1 MAETCNTQNQTLP
14 LIRPRSADSWVLG
27 AGGYGGMKSYA
38 DPHAEHLSRT
48 NGWAAG
54 FMVLEMDRLVGS
66 HFRLSSL
73 PDSKLLKVTAE
84 TASEL
89 AGEIESEW
97 SLYSNSVFLDAA
109 RRRTFSQLLR
119 EAVRC
124 DVLYGEV
131 FLIRQWRP
139 NASGYSTCFQLINPA
154 RVSNPN
160 GTMNTANLKNGI
172 ETDKYGSPVA
182 YWVRNRH
189 PGDSIQAGEMD
200 TWDRITTFNRFGVQQ
215 VIHISDQLSADQTRG
230 ITRLAP
236 VFEDLERLSN
246 YEKSEE
252 DAAQLAAMLT
262 MAITSDYGQ
271 ASAFDAL
278 GVESLK
284 ANMAMRAA
292 FHGEKSIEFQGS
304 RIPHLFQGEK
314 IQAISSEHPSTA
326 YGEHRSAVLG
336 RIARGLSSSFE
347 ELSGDF
353 SKTSYSSARASI
365 DVADRSGKAKK
376 ASFVDRV
383 ANAMFG
389 LWLYEA
395 LLKNRLSAVDPQV
408 ILSEWRYLQ
417 AAAMCKWVGP
427 ARITID
433 PLKAAK
439 AREINLSS
447 GVTTLADECAED
459 GADFEEVIAQRK
471 REREMLI
478 EAGLIVDPADMVD
491 PNADPV
497 DPSTDPFAEDPPPGQ
512 TSNQVS
518 QN

>member
-1 MAETCNTQNQTLP
+1 MAENCTQNQTLP
-14 LIRPRSADSWVLG
+14 LIRPRSVDSWILG
-27 AGGYGGMKSYA
+27 TGGYGGMKAYA

-54 FMVLEMDRLVGS
+54 FAVLEMDRLVGS
-66 HFRLSSL
+66 HYRLSSL
-73 PDSKLLKVTAE
+73 PDAKLLKVSPEVAG
-84 TASEL
+84 EL

-97 SLYSNSVFLDAA
+97 SLYSNSTFVDAA
-109 RRRTFSQLLR
+109 RRRTFTQMLR
-119 EAVRC
+119 EAVRS

-131 FLIRQWRP
+131 FLVRQWRQNP
-139 NASGYSTCFQLINPA
+139 SGYSTCFQLVNPS
-154 RVSNPN
+154 RICNPN
-160 GTMNTANLKNGI
+160 NTMNSANLKNGI
-172 ETDKYGSPVA
+172 ETDRYGTPVA

-189 PGDSIQAGEMD
+189 PGDTIQAGEMD
-200 TWDRITTFNRFGVQQ
+200 TWERITAFNRFGVQQ

-230 ITRLAP
+230 ISRLAP
-236 VFEDLERLSN
+236 IFEDLQRLSN

-278 GVESLK
+278 GVESIK

-292 FHGEKSIEFQGS
+292 FHGEKSIEFAGS

-336 RIARGLSSSFE
+336 RIARGLSSSWE
-347 ELSGDF
+347 ELTGDF

-383 ANAMFG
+383 ANMMFG
-389 LWLYEA
+389 LWFYEA
-395 LLKNRLSAVDPQV
+395 LVKNRVSAVDPQF
-408 ILSEWRYLQ
+408 ILSDWRNQQ
-417 AAAMCKWVGP
+417 AAAMCKWVGA

-439 AREINLSS
+439 AREINLKN
-447 GVTTLADECAED
+447 GVTTLAEVCAED
-459 GADFEEVIAQRK
+459 GNDFEEVIAQRK
-471 REREMLI
+471 REHEMLI
-478 EAGLIVDPADMVD
+478 DAGLMMDPADVED
-491 PNADPV
+491 DAPG
-497 DPSTDPFAEDPPPGQ
+497 DPSTDPDVDETPPGRAQ
-512 TSNQVS
+512 P
-518 QN
+518 QNDN